1 MPPARGH
8 VQVEHGVL
16 LRHMAVRRVL
26 SDDYVTP
33 MHETVGRLGPHY
45 GRAVRRTD
53 AGHGR
58 GIRAPAVGAAEDV
71 HSAGTK
77 PIPPD
82 RVHMRHRR
90 ARVLLVYSKSGE
102 YSTFERSKSINSSGH
117 QWFSANDKYSQIKK

>member
-26 SDDYVTP
+26 SDNYVAP
-33 MHETVGRLGPHY
+33 VHETVGCLGAHY

-58 GIRAPAVGAAEDV
+58 GVRAPTVGTAENV
-71 HSAGTK
+71 HNAGTE

-90 ARVLLVYSKSGE
+90 ARVLLVHSKSRE
-102 YSTFERSKSINSSGH
+102 YTTVERSKSIRSSDH
-117 QWFSANDKYSQIKK
+117 QWFSVDDE